1 MASADGG
8 TGSTATII
16 LSKILHRLAPEKKIN
31 VITTFPSLKAGEDS
45 FKNTLEFWNELIGLY
60 SKHIINSMQFID
72 IGFNI
77 NLFKVAS
84 TYIITTE
91 IVSIIENIGN
101 LNSKLLPNKLKEI
114 FLKLGDN
121 EK

>member
-1 MASADGG
+1 MQLFVIDLCFILFDCVSGILTAVKKKKLNSTKMRSGFFNKSAYILVLVL
-8 TGSTATII
+8 AT
-16 LSKILHRLAPEKKIN
+16 LC
-31 VITTFPSLKAGEDS
+31 D
-45 FKNTLEFWNELIGLY
+45 Y
-60 SKHIINSMQFID
+60 SMQFID

-77 NLFKVAS
+77 NLFNVAS

>member
-1 MASADGG
+1 MHLFVIDLCFILFDCVSGILTAVKKKKLNSTKMRSGFFNKSAYILVLVL
-8 TGSTATII
+8 AT
-16 LSKILHRLAPEKKIN
+16 LC
-31 VITTFPSLKAGEDS
+31 D
-45 FKNTLEFWNELIGLY
+45 Y
-60 SKHIINSMQFID
+60 SMEFID

-121 EK
+121 EKWIY

>member
-1 MASADGG
+1 MLNTMTYRFLIHHNNQILDIYILVLVL
-8 TGSTATII
+8 AT
-16 LSKILHRLAPEKKIN
+16 LC
-31 VITTFPSLKAGEDS
+31 D
-45 FKNTLEFWNELIGLY
+45 Y
-60 SKHIINSMQFID
+60 SMEFID